1 LLESKS
7 PDGKPSGLF
16 YDRQFLLNNRQ
27 TMKAFTEV
35 LPLLLLS
42 LAIPGI
48 VPAQTAD
55 EEVMVLSISGNKVDV
70 LESLPQ
76 TGTHLDTIT
85 AYYAEIPE
93 ISRQELAELWQQ
105 MLRRT
110 EDYRVAFRSGDTA
123 EINET
128 LDDLG
133 YYWASIRTIHARE
146 FTTEA
151 ITEIESAY
159 AGIFPFIREPR

>member
-1 LLESKS
+1 
-7 PDGKPSGLF
+7 
-16 YDRQFLLNNRQ
+16 
-27 TMKAFTEV
+27 MKVFTRV
-35 LPLLLLS
+35 FPLLILS
-42 LAIPGI
+42 VLIPGI

-55 EEVMVLSISGNKVDV
+55 EEVIVLSISGNKVDL
-70 LESLPQ
+70 LENLPE
-76 TGTHLDTIT
+76 TGTHLGTIT

-93 ISRQELAELWQQ
+93 ISRQELAGLWQQ
-105 MLRRT
+105 MRRRT

-146 FTTEA
+146 FTAAA
-151 ITEIESAY
+151 ISVIESAY
-159 AGIFPFIREPR
+159 AGMFPFIREPR